1 LKAQGTDDLLHDRFD
16 SIFRRNMVELDAPTN
31 ADKKRYRKTAYKFK
45 NRRGGA
51 YGTLAEKIMK
61 KN

>member
-1 LKAQGTDDLLHDRFD
+1 
-16 SIFRRNMVELDAPTN
+16 MVELDAPTN